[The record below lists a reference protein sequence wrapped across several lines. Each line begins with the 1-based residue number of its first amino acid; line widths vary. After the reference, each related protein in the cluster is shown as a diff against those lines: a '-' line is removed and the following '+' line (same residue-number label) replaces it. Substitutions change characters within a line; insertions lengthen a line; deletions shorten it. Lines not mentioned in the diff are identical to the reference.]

1 MADAITGNTEL
12 GSTKQ
17 DLIAALVQKELAFN
31 AVLTRWFTDLS
42 SLALPGSKSVSIP
55 KLSSFTVIDRAE
67 GVAGDATALTATVDQ
82 LLLDKAAYVS
92 WIIDS
97 VTAIQSNIPAQLEF
111 ARRAAAAQSRYVDSQ
126 IIAELRTVAKSFVN
140 VGADVN
146 ITYANTVDMVQA
158 LEESNADMSQA
169 VWLVSPQQK
178 GALMKLD
185 EFKRADVYGSANI
198 PRGLVGEIHGV
209 PVVMHNGLAG
219 KEAFLCEKSGLA
231 FAFQKGAQYGEQP
244 EIAYGVGAM
253 KAAID
258 QLFGI
263 KGMQIAQAGAA
274 AGKSPFVLGLND

>member
-42 SLALPGSKSVSIP
+42 TLAVAGAKSVSIP
-55 KLSSFTVIDRAE
+55 KLSSFTVVDRTE
-67 GVAGDATALTATVDQ
+67 GSPGDASALTATVDQ
-82 LLLDKAAYVS
+82 LLLDKNAYVA

-97 VTAIQSNIPAQLEF
+97 MTAIQSNIPAQLEF
-111 ARRAAAAQSRYVDSQ
+111 ARRAAAAQSRYVDAQ
-126 IIAELRTVAKSFVN
+126 IIAELRVIANSFVN
-140 VGADVN
+140 VGTDVD
-146 ITYANTVDMVQA
+146 ITYANTVDMVQE
-158 LEESNADMSQA
+158 LEESNADMSMTA
-169 VWLVSPQQK
+169 WLVSPQQK
-178 GALMKLD
+178 AALMKLD

-209 PVVMHNGLAG
+209 PVVVHNGLLG

-244 EIAYGVGAM
+244 EISYGVGAM

-263 KGMQIAQAGAA
+263 KGMQLSG
-274 AGKSPFVLGLND
+274 GKSPLILGLND

>member
-1 MADAITGNTEL
+1 MSDIITGNSEL

-17 DLIAALVQKELAFN
+17 DLIASLVQKELAFN

-42 SLALPGSKSVSIP
+42 SLALPGSKSVSVP
-55 KLSSFTVIDRAE
+55 KLGSFTVVDRAE
-67 GVAGDATALTATVDQ
+67 GAAGEATALTATVDQ
-82 LLLDKAAYVS
+82 LLLDKNAYVS

-97 VTAIQSNIPAQLEF
+97 MTALQSNIPAQLEF

-126 IIAELRTVAKSFVN
+126 IIAELRTVAASFVN
-140 VGADVN
+140 VGSDVN
-146 ITYANTVDMVQA
+146 ITYANTVDMVQD
-158 LEESNADMSQA
+158 LEEANADMSQA

-185 EFKRADVYGSANI
+185 EFKRADIYGSANI

-219 KEAFLCEKSGLA
+219 KEAFLCEKSGVA

-244 EIAYGVGAM
+244 EIEYGVGAM
-253 KAAID
+253 RAAID

-263 KGMQIAQAGAA
+263 KGMQIAQAGAG

>member
-1 MADAITGNTEL
+1 MADSITGNTEL
-12 GSTKQ
+12 GASKQ
-17 DLIAALVQKELAFN
+17 DLIASLVQKELAFN

-42 SLALPGSKSVSIP
+42 SLAMPGMKSVSIP
-55 KLSSFTVIDRAE
+55 KLSSFTVVDRSE
-67 GVAGDATALTATVDQ
+67 GSAGEATALTATVDQ
-82 LLLDKAAYVS
+82 LLLDKNAYVS

-97 VTAIQSNIPAQLEF
+97 MTAIQSNIPAQLEF
-111 ARRAAAAQSRYVDSQ
+111 ARRAAAAQSRYVDAQ
-126 IIAELRTVAKSFVN
+126 LIAELRTIAASFIN
-140 VGADVN
+140 AGSDVN
-146 ITYANTVDMVQA
+146 ITYANTVDMVQE
-158 LEESNADMSQA
+158 LEEANADMSQA

-244 EIAYGVGAM
+244 ELEYGVGAM
-253 KAAID
+253 RAAID
-258 QLFGI
+258 QLFGV
-263 KGMQIAQAGAA
+263 KGMQIAQGGASS
-274 AGKSPFVLGLND
+274 GKSPFVLGLND

>member
-55 KLSSFTVIDRAE
+55 KLSSFTVIDRVE
-67 GVAGDATALTATVDQ
+67 GAAGDATALTATVDQ
-82 LLLDKAAYVS
+82 LLLDKNAYVS

-97 VTAIQSNIPAQLEF
+97 MTAIQSNIPAQLEF
-111 ARRAAAAQSRYVDSQ
+111 ARRAAAAQSRYVDAQ
-126 IIAELRTVAKSFVN
+126 IIAELRTVAASFVN

-146 ITYANTVDMVQA
+146 ITYDNTVDMVQD
-158 LEESNADMSQA
+158 LEESNANMSDA

-178 GALMKLD
+178 GAMMKLD

-209 PVVMHNGLAG
+209 PVVVHNGLAG

-263 KGMQIAQAGAA
+263 KGMQIAQGGAA

>member
-1 MADAITGNTEL
+1 MADVITGNTEL
-12 GSTKQ
+12 GTTKQ

-42 SLALPGSKSVSIP
+42 VLATPGSKSVSVP
-55 KLSSFTVIDRAE
+55 KLTSFTVVDRAE
-67 GVAGDATALTATVDQ
+67 GSEGEATALTASVDQ
-82 LLLDKAAYVS
+82 LLLDKNAYVS
-92 WIIDS
+92 WIIDP

-111 ARRAAAAQSRYVDSQ
+111 ARRAAAAQSRYVDAQ
-126 IIAELRTVAKSFVN
+126 IIAELRAVAASFVN
-140 VGADVN
+140 VGSDVN
-146 ITYANTVDMVQA
+146 ITYANTVDMVQE
-158 LEESNADMSQA
+158 LEEANADMSQA

-178 GALMKLD
+178 GAMMKLD

-198 PRGLVGEIHGV
+198 PRGMVGEIHGV
-209 PVVMHNGLAG
+209 PVIMHNGLAG

-253 KAAID
+253 RAAID

-263 KGMQIAQAGAA
+263 KGMQLAQAGASS
-274 AGKSPFVLGLND
+274 GKSPLILGLND